1 MIPVPSQTK
10 IWLCAGVT
18 DMRKGFAGLSSL
30 AEKVLGQ
37 DPYSGHLFIF
47 RGRRGDLIKMI
58 WYDGQGSC
66 LFSKRLEHGRFVWP
80 SSKEGKLILSSAQLA
95 MQVHPFLRQRPDI
108 SLRHYRKHD
117 RKLHSC
123 QRAGNDKPL

>member
-30 AEKVLGQ
+30 AGKVLGQ

-47 RGRRGDLIKMI
+47 RGRRGDLIKVI
-58 WYDGQGSC
+58 WTPA
-66 LFSKRLEHGRFVWP
+66 LTWRNW
-80 SSKEGKLILSSAQLA
+80 LILA
-95 MQVHPFLRQRPDI
+95 RG
-108 SLRHYRKHD
+108 HD
-117 RKLHSC
+117 FH
-123 QRAGNDKPL
+123 